1 MNSMESVNTERDCP
15 STASKTMPHF
25 TSFDSFTRPSTR
37 EKPNDNGQFSASS
50 TLDGEGVPCYPEFF
64 KSTTGTG
71 IRNSLDTRKIN
82 DSGFFI
88 NNRIENS
95 DKSDSLADANNPLPD
110 DSLAIN
116 TSFDPIDIEPPHGDP
131 EALILPWIILAGLML
146 IPKSAGRKAEQ
157 SSMPVEQGMDDMM
170 LRTGSMFES
179 TEQIQFQFVES
190 MTTESSL

>member
-1 MNSMESVNTERDCP
+1 M
-15 STASKTMPHF
+15 
-25 TSFDSFTRPSTR
+25 SFDSFTRPSTR
-37 EKPNDNGQFSASS
+37 EKALSHRNASGDPVANDDGQFSAFSA
-50 TLDGEGVPCYPEFF
+50 LDAEGVPCYPEFF

-82 DSGFFI
+82 DSGFSI
-88 NNRIENS
+88 NNRIES
-95 DKSDSLADANNPLPD
+95 TDKSHSLADANNPFPD

-116 TSFDPIDIEPPHGDP
+116 TSFDPIDIEPPRGDP

-179 TEQIQFQFVES
+179 TEQIQFQFGES